1 MDKPE
6 LFLAESKVCDFNR
19 TIVGPRLSWNGFGVL
34 NRNLWFTCR
43 SRDGQ
48 TVFAKQGNVFLHAP
62 LRFVKTIFDGV
73 ADASETFQVGRIEAE
88 EVGIFRCFDD

>member
-6 LFLAESKVCDFNR
+6 IFLAESKVCDLNR

-48 TVFAKQGNVFLHAP
+48 TVFSRYLST
-62 LRFVKTIFDGV
+62 L
-73 ADASETFQVGRIEAE
+73 ASSSTNFCSRSLW
-88 EVGIFRCFDD
+88 FNPNCFSMT